1 MINGMDRPRVL
12 FLCTGNSCRSQMA
25 EGWLRRLAGDRFESV
40 SAGSRPAGFVHPLAM
55 RAMAEAGVDLSG
67 HRSKSLDE
75 FAGQEFDLL
84 VTVCDRARESC
95 PVFPGARDRA
105 HWGFDDPAEAAG
117 SDEEKMAAFRRIR
130 DEIAA
135 CIRQFLAR
143 SRCRNTMP
151 QGAGVHRVR

>member
-1 MINGMDRPRVL
+1 MILGMHKPRIL

-25 EGWLRRLAGDRFESV
+25 EAWLRRLAGDRFETI

-95 PVFPGARDRA
+95 PVFPGARRRA

-117 SDEEKMAAFRRIR
+117 GDEEKMAAFRLVR
-130 DEIAA
+130 DEIEA
-135 CIRQFLAR
+135 CIRQFL
-143 SRCRNTMP
+143 
-151 QGAGVHRVR
+151 VRPDLEMKG